1 MKRFFYVTFII
12 LLNTTFIFPFKRFDT
27 YKTFE
32 LKGSNWPIFLSDGIS
47 FKKDE
52 NGKVFIGLI
61 ENPDYDYFST
71 DLFIDFEK
79 NTLSF
84 ENYRTLY
91 SYFILY
97 RDEKFNGVSSG
108 KFTFSDSCI
117 KLLPERGSIFYP
129 GSDVGSFTIDFW
141 LYPFKNYDKQY
152 ILYYLADDIN
162 IENDKKYGFL
172 IYLDKGKLKYK
183 FFNFFYDYEKKST
196 IEEIE
201 LEEEGNIVLYKWEHH
216 AISFDSRNG
225 KMVIYR
231 NGVEEKVLWI
241 TENFKKGGK
250 VYYPFVNTVVNS
262 PLTIGK
268 NSFFLLDNLRISKKF
283 INNFN
288 LFPVN
293 RKESFLITKV
303 LKLSDNFF
311 NIKDIKIDLK
321 KDNYAFVKFG
331 YRISDDIFAPDNKNI
346 PWVYVNLENFN
357 IPEEYSKGKY
367 IQFKLTIYPE
377 VSENDIKIY
386 SLGLNYNIDETP
398 YIPQIVKVVPGDE
411 VIEIYFIPSPEDD
424 IVGYEIYY
432 GNESKNYISK
442 DALEGSSP
450 IFVKKQSEGLT
461 YHKATLTLKNE
472 KPYFIAV
479 RAVDKNGHKSPY
491 SKEVFVRPSSIY
503 SKNNF
508 SVDR

>member
-1 MKRFFYVTFII
+1 MKKFCFIVWF
-12 LLNTTFIFPFKRFDT
+12 LLITSFLFSFRRFDT
-27 YKTFE
+27 YNTFE
-32 LKGSNWPIFLSDGIS
+32 LKGSNWPIYISDGIS

-52 NGKVFIGLI
+52 NGKTFIGLI

-79 NTLSF
+79 SVLNL

-91 SYFILY
+91 NSFILY
-97 RDEKFNGVSSG
+97 RDEKFNGVYSG

-117 KLLPERGSIFYP
+117 KLLPYKPSIFYP
-129 GSDVGSFTIDFW
+129 GNYVGSFTIDFW

-152 ILYYLADDIN
+152 VIYYLADDIN
-162 IENDKKYGFL
+162 IENNKKYGFV

-183 FFNFFYDYEKKST
+183 FFHFFYDYQKKDVL
-196 IEEIE
+196 EEVE
-201 LEEEGNIVLYKWEHH
+201 LEEELNLILYKWEHH

-231 NGVEEKVLWI
+231 NGVEEKVIWI
-241 TENFKKGGK
+241 TGNSKNGGK
-250 VYYPFVNTVVNS
+250 VYYPYVNEMVNS
-262 PLTIGK
+262 PLVIGK
-268 NSFFLLDNLRISKKF
+268 NSFFLIDNLRISKKF
-283 INNFN
+283 MSNFS

-303 LKLSDNFF
+303 FKLSDNIF

-321 KDNYAFVKFG
+321 RDNYTFIKFG

-357 IPEEYSKGKY
+357 IPQEYAKGKY

-386 SLGLNYNIDETP
+386 SLSLNYNIDETP
-398 YIPQIVKVVPGDE
+398 YVPQIVKAIPGDE
-411 VIEIYFIPSPEDD
+411 VVEIYFIPSPEDD

-442 DALEGSSP
+442 DALEGASP
-450 IFVKKQSEGLT
+450 IFVKKQSEGLQ

-472 KPYFIAV
+472 KSYFISV

-491 SKEVFVRPSSIY
+491 SKEVYVRPSSIY

-508 SVDR
+508 SIDR

>member
-1 MKRFFYVTFII
+1 MKSFFYIF
-12 LLNTTFIFPFKRFDT
+12 FIFLTGTSFLYSFKRFDT

-32 LKGSNWPIFLSDGIS
+32 LKGSNWPVFISEGVS

-52 NGKVFIGLI
+52 NGKIFIGLT
-61 ENPDYDYFST
+61 ENPDYDYFAT

-79 NTLSF
+79 SSLRL
-84 ENYRTLY
+84 ENYQTLY

-97 RDEKFNGVSSG
+97 KDEKFNGAFSG

-117 KLLPERGSIFYP
+117 KLLPKRESIFYP
-129 GSDVGSFTIDFW
+129 GSEVGSFTIDFW

-152 ILYYLADDIN
+152 IIYYLADDIN
-162 IENDKKYGFL
+162 IDNDRKYGF
-172 IYLDKGKLKYK
+172 IVYLDKGRLKYK
-183 FFNFFYDYEKKST
+183 FLNFFYDYEKKNV
-196 IEEIE
+196 IENVE
-201 LEEEGNIVLYKWEHH
+201 LEEEANVLLYKWEHH
-216 AISFDSRNG
+216 AISFDSRSG

-231 NGVEEKVLWI
+231 NGIEEKVIFI
-241 TENFKKGGK
+241 TENFKKNGK
-250 VYYPFVNTVVNS
+250 VYYPYVNEVVNT
-262 PLTIGK
+262 PLIVGK

-288 LFPVN
+288 LFSVN

-303 LKLSDNFF
+303 FKLADNFF
-311 NIKDIKIDLK
+311 SIKDIGIDLK
-321 KDNYAFVKFG
+321 KDDYGFVKFG

-357 IPEEYSKGKY
+357 IPEEFVKGKY
-367 IQFKLTIYPE
+367 IQFKLIIYPE
-377 VSENDIKIY
+377 VSEKDIKIY
-386 SLGLNYNIDETP
+386 ALKLNYNVDETP
-398 YIPQIVKVVPGDE
+398 YIPQIVKAVPGDE
-411 VIEIYFIPSPEDD
+411 VVEIYFIPSPEDD
-424 IVGYEIYY
+424 ILGYEIYY

-442 DALEGSSP
+442 DALEGASP
-450 IFVKKQSEGLT
+450 IFIKKQSEGLQ

-472 KPYFIAV
+472 RPYFISV

-491 SKEVFVRPSSIY
+491 SKEVYVRPSSVY

-508 SVDR
+508 SIDR